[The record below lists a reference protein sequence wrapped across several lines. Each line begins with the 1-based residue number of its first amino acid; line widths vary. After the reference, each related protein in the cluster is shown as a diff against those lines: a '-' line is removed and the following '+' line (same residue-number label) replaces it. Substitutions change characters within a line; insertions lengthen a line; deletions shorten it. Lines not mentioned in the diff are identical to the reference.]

1 MKKTKTTIGIL
12 AVVSTVALATVAFAH
27 AGYGRHMGGYGGYMI
42 GRADCDGPAMVGPG
56 DDYNPRGRGYGA
68 GYGRNQKGGAWFGMS
83 AEDQAKLQ
91 AERDK
96 FRSETKALRD
106 AIDQKQLN
114 LRQEMQNDEPDTT
127 KAMQLQKEL
136 SQLRGEFDQKAIAH
150 RIEMRKLL
158 PEGFEGPG
166 FGRGGYGRGYGGYC
180 R

>member
-1 MKKTKTTIGIL
+1 MKKTTTTIGIL

-27 AGYGRHMGGYGGYMI
+27 GGYGRHMGGYGGYMMGQGDCDRPAMMGPDDDDA
-42 GRADCDGPAMVGPG
+42 GRA
-56 DDYNPRGRGYGA
+56 RGYGA
-68 GYGRNQKGGAWFGMS
+68 GYGRNQKGGAWSGLS
-83 AEDQAKLQ
+83 EEDQAKLQ
-91 AERDK
+91 DARDK
-96 FRSETKALRD
+96 FRSQTKALRD

-127 KAMQLQKEL
+127 KAIQLQKEL

-158 PEGFEGPG
+158 PEGFEGPA
-166 FGRGGYGRGYGGYC
+166 FGRGGYGRGYGGNC